1 LSPYSRDTLT
11 EQAWFP
17 TDIALTTSALFPYA
31 YYRVSYNIS
40 RYCRYSASHKLSQ
53 PGRAVVVPVAFHSA
67 LAIISS
73 ALIFPTSVA
82 AQYTAGLRAVI
93 CPLYTGFRQHLSL
106 LETSTA
112 SQDFSPKAVR
122 ASASKSES
130 ALAPLAASARLLGRD
145 ISWGRFSGKD
155 LDGMRGKIQ
164 RLVMRAH
171 GMNVYFTLTDPTRE
185 RFPVTP
191 VPSQLGSPAM
201 GTPNV
206 SRPSSPSRTEESPS
220 ASPALPHSPV
230 GCSQSE
236 QHRGRPV
243 QQRHPHFDI
252 DRPSRSVKAHSH
264 STLFR
269 RHHRQSHIS
278 LLMGVHHHDNLREH
292 VVGVFESQRYLDL
305 ESHHFAHPLAAYY
318 TERSTT
324 LLRQS
329 CEPLLRACSLGLEQL
344 DLWLRTSRRRR
355 WMFWWGGQE
364 CFVLQQERL
373 DALHQ
378 VCEELTRAVERF
390 RTTLRFVI
398 YDPCPWLTSVV
409 GISFWNH
416 IVRHLA
422 TSTKGV

>member
-1 LSPYSRDTLT
+1 M
-11 EQAWFP
+11 
-17 TDIALTTSALFPYA
+17 
-31 YYRVSYNIS
+31 
-40 RYCRYSASHKLSQ
+40 
-53 PGRAVVVPVAFHSA
+53 VVPVAFHSA

-93 CPLYTGFRQHLSL
+93 CPLNAGFRQHLSL
-106 LETSTA
+106 LETPTA

-122 ASASKSES
+122 ASASKAES

-155 LDGMRGKIQ
+155 LDGMRGKVQ

-206 SRPSSPSRTEESPS
+206 SRPSSPGRTEESPS
-220 ASPALPHSPV
+220 ASPAFPRSPV
-230 GCSQSE
+230 GCSQTE
-236 QHRGRPV
+236 VEEHRGRPV

-252 DRPSRSVKAHSH
+252 DSPSRSVKAHSH

-278 LLMGVHHHDNLREH
+278 LLMGVHHHDHLREH

-329 CEPLLRACSLGLEQL
+329 CEPLLRACSLGLERL

-364 CFVLQQERL
+364 CFVMQQERL

-378 VCEELTRAVERF
+378 VCEELTRAVEAF

-409 GISFWNH
+409 GIWFWNH
-416 IVRHLA
+416 IARHLA